1 MGSLISGEP
10 KTMYATA
17 SSAHPAKLDVASLA
31 MCRGLAQNATKRIV
45 AVSSVQ
51 RAKAGET
58 LFTEGDQADGIY
70 EVVSG
75 MLRLYKLLPDGRRQ
89 ITGFLSAGQ
98 ILGLAPRGTHVY
110 SAEAINDVSLCRY
123 PRVGL
128 DRLIDEVPA
137 LARRLLAVASH
148 ELGTAQDQMLLL
160 GRKAAAEKVASFL
173 LLMAD
178 QQGKET
184 EIAVP
189 MSRGDIAD
197 YLGLTTE
204 TVSRTFTKLKT
215 LGLIGLPTPNRVEIR
230 DRDRLEDFAIGQ
242 SEADL

>member
-1 MGSLISGEP
+1 
-10 KTMYATA
+10 MYAA
-17 SSAHPAKLDVASLA
+17 VASTNATNLNVAALA
-31 MCRGLAQNATKRIV
+31 MCRGLAKNATTRIV
-45 AVSSVQ
+45 AVSTLE

-58 LFTEGDQADGIY
+58 LFTEGDRADGIY

-75 MLRLYKLLPDGRRQ
+75 MLRLYKVLPDGRRQ

-98 ILGLAPRGTHVY
+98 ILGLAPRGTHMY

-137 LARRLLAVASH
+137 LARRLLAVTSH
-148 ELGTAQDQMLLL
+148 ELCTAQDQMLLL
-160 GRKAAAEKVASFL
+160 GRKAAREKVASFL

-178 QQGKET
+178 QQANGDEV
-184 EIAVP
+184 AVP
-189 MSRGDIAD
+189 MSRSDIAD

-215 LGLIGLPTPNRVEIR
+215 LGLIALPTANRVEIR
-230 DRDRLEDFAIGQ
+230 DRDQLEDFAIGQ
-242 SEADL
+242 TEDDD